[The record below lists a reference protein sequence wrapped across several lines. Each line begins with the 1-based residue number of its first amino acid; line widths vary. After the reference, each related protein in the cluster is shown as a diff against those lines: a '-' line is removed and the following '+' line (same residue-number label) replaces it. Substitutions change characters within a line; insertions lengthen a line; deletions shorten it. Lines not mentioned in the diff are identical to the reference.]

1 MEVTGDTDKHRFG
14 GVAVFKLPRALAE
27 VRRGK
32 EKAALISYVF
42 QGGSL

>member
-14 GVAVFKLPRALAE
+14 RVAVFKPQLALAE

-42 QGGSL
+42 QGVLL